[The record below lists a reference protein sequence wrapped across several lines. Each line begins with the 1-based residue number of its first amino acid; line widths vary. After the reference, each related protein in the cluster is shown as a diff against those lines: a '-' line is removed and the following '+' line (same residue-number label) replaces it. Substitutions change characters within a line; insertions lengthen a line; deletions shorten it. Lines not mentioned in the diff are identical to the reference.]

1 MVGEFAIK
9 TARIRLQKSART
21 ATQVLKTPKVDF
33 YYVKIDRRQL
43 GIHLPWGLVATFVTV
58 ALAAWYVASCL
69 RAERWLGGGSASGL
83 ACGIAAGLVIA
94 FEMLL
99 WPRKHF
105 RRLRLIP
112 ARQWM
117 AAHLWLGLASVPLAI
132 VHTGF
137 NLGGTLPMVLMVLFL
152 LTALSGIFG
161 LILQNV
167 IPKWTLRLLPAETI
181 YSQIDHVAE
190 QSLQDLRRALV
201 ATCGTR
207 KSDGSESLDSEPALP
222 IQTSIVVGAV
232 REIGLVRGRILRTQS
247 VVRHTEDRDVLW
259 NALDEIEPF
268 LAKGKKSKSP
278 LSRPGEATRWFS
290 ELRRACSNNSEAVIA
305 SMEQC
310 YVQRQQFDLQ
320 SQLHHW
326 LHGWLPIHIGLSV
339 AVSVLLVAHIIT
351 ALKYW

>member
-1 MVGEFAIK
+1 M
-9 TARIRLQKSART
+9 
-21 ATQVLKTPKVDF
+21 
-33 YYVKIDRRQL
+33 KIDRRQL
-43 GIHLPWGLVATFVTV
+43 GIHLPWGLIATIVTV
-58 ALAAWYVASCL
+58 ALVAWYVAASL
-69 RAERWLGGGSASGL
+69 RVERWLGGGSASGL
-83 ACGIAAGLVIA
+83 ACGLAAGLVIA

-99 WPRKHF
+99 WPRKYF

-117 AAHLWLGLASVPLAI
+117 AAHIWLGLASVPLAI
-132 VHTGF
+132 VHSGF
-137 NLGGTLPMVLMVLFL
+137 NLGGTLPMILMILFL
-152 LTALSGIFG
+152 LTALSGVYG

-190 QSLQDLRRALV
+190 QSLQDLRQALV

-207 KSDGSESLDSEPALP
+207 NRVDNESLESEPAMP

-232 REIGLVRGRILRTQS
+232 REIGLVRGRTLRTQT
-247 VVRHTEDRDVLW
+247 VVRHTEDREVLW
-259 NALDEIEPF
+259 NALEEIEPF
-268 LAKGKKSKSP
+268 LAKGKKSNSP
-278 LSRPGEATRWFS
+278 LSRPGEAIRWFS
-290 ELRRACSNNSEAVIA
+290 GLRRACSSNSEAVIA

-310 YVQRQQFDLQ
+310 YMQRRQFDLQ

-326 LHGWLPIHIGLSV
+326 LHGWLPIHVGLSV
-339 AVSVLLVAHIIT
+339 AVSILLVVHIIT